1 MPTASENPR
10 PSHQPEHTL
19 QRARLLRLRR
29 IILLASAKCSLW
41 LTCSC
46 LLILSGCS
54 STPVLVR
61 PEPLPHELVESCSAG
76 PDYPPGDVP
85 VLDVLETVRLREMAA
100 ADCRARHEALVRAW
114 PK

>member
-1 MPTASENPR
+1 MPTASENPC
-10 PSHQPEHTL
+10 SAQS
-19 QRARLLRLRR
+19 RARLLRLRR

-61 PEPLPHELVESCSAG
+61 PEPLPPELVESCSAG

-114 PK
+114 PR